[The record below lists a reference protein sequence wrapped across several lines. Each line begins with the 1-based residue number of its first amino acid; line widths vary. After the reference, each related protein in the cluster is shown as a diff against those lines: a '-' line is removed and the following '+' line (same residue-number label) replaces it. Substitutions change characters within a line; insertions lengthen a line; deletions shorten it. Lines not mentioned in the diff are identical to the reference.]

1 MDVLYEK
8 KDKIAYITLNRPE
21 ALNSFNPDMLY
32 EFSKVLIKFRDDD
45 EMLVAIITGA
55 GNKAFCAG
63 ADIKALLP
71 FSKENRGKPWV
82 TSPPTIFRGLD
93 LWKPIVAA
101 VNGFCLGGGLE
112 ITLACDTRVA
122 SENARF
128 GVPEVTLGVIP
139 GWGGT
144 QRLPRLIP
152 RAIAADILLTGR
164 PITAEEAYRV
174 GLINRVVPQA
184 ELMSTAEEYAKA
196 LCKPGPQ
203 AVRAAKQAMIRGSE
217 ISLNEGLALEQTLFE
232 FLLGTEDYEEGKNA
246 FIEKRKPAFK
256 GK

>member
-1 MDVLYEK
+1 MDILYEK
-8 KDKIAYITLNRPE
+8 KDEVAYITLNRPE

-32 EFSKVLIKFRDDD
+32 EFSKALMGFRDDD
-45 EMLVAIITGA
+45 EILVAIITGA
-55 GNKAFCAG
+55 GSKAFCAG
-63 ADIKALLP
+63 ADIKTMLP
-71 FSKENRGKPWV
+71 FLKENRGKPWIS
-82 TSPPTIFRGLD
+82 SPPTIFRGLD
-93 LWKPIVAA
+93 LWKPVVAA
-101 VNGFCLGGGLE
+101 VNGACLGGGLE
-112 ITLACDTRVA
+112 VALACDVRVA

-152 RAIAADILLTGR
+152 RAIAANLLLTGR
-164 PITAEEAYRV
+164 PVNAEEAYRV
-174 GLINRVVPQA
+174 GLVNRVVPQA
-184 ELMSTAEEYAKA
+184 ELVPAAEEYARA

-203 AVRAAKQAMIRGSE
+203 AIRAAKQAMVRGSE
-217 ISLNEGLALEQTLFE
+217 MSLNEGLALEQTLFD

-246 FIEKRKPAFK
+246 FIEKRKSVFK